1 MSTHELEFFF
11 NFLPFLLNKTKRLK
25 MQYISN
31 LANTVLF
38 KLLLKHAQKVRNC
51 SKWTTIGFF
60 AKNANFAIL
69 GIVTFILGLLMNAIL
84 IWNYS
89 NFLFSFVIWYES
101 VWVSSRIIQTNQF
114 ASGMIKLK
122 WFHSSWILYFLN
134 CVSFGVTW
142 I

>member
-11 NFLPFLLNKTKRLK
+11 NFLPCLLNKTKRLK

-38 KLLLKHAQKVRNC
+38 KLSLKHAQKVRNC
-51 SKWTTIGFF
+51 SEWTTIGFF
-60 AKNANFAIL
+60 FAKNANLAIL

-122 WFHSSWILYFLN
+122 WFGSSWI
-134 CVSFGVTW
+134 
-142 I
+142 